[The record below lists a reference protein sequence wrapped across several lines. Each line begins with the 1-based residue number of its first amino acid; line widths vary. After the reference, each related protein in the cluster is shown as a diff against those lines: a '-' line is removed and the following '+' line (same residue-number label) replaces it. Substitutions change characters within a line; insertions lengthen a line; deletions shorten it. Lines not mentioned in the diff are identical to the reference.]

1 MTNSLNTISSN
12 NILELI
18 LESINNPESKRARA
32 NLYKHIKTAHF
43 YLAAYSLPVTVAHGS
58 AAPNTTT
65 DLTKVPLYTAVGAD
79 GSKALLAYL
88 DIKTLHEQCKDAFI
102 VEMSGVEV
110 LNLVLLQEHL
120 AALVLKTHAGW
131 LGIPKTDVRLIAKG
145 YAI

>member
-1 MTNSLNTISSN
+1 MQNSLNTNSSV

-18 LESINNPESKRARA
+18 LAAISKPTSKRLRA

-43 YLAAYSLPVTVAHGS
+43 YLAAYSLPLSVAHGS
-58 AAPNTTT
+58 ASPNTTA
-65 DLTKVPLYTAVGAD
+65 DLTKIPLYTAVGPD

-88 DIKTLHEQCKDAFI
+88 DIKTLNEQCKDAFI
-102 VEMSGVEV
+102 IEISGLEV
-110 LNLVLLQEHL
+110 LNLVLLQEQL

-131 LGIPKTDVRLIAKG
+131 LGIPKTDVRLMAKG